1 MAINPLITSDPLLSQ
16 LIAQSKATGVT
27 GGYGDMIRIVLF
39 VGRINEEGI
48 GVGCCRSPI

>member
-16 LIAQSKATGVT
+16 LIAQSKAT
-27 GGYGDMIRIVLF
+27 GYGDMIRIVLF